1 MPENI
6 LENYINE
13 IFKDRLYFGESIE
26 KYLQSHALTD
36 KNILDL
42 EKSDLVKLITKAIVA
57 IYILQS
63 DLSESRN
70 TYFSD
75 MKAKTLSNVDGVEY
89 LKDYNDL
96 SKFASNI
103 IENLPS
109 LLEKKAKD
117 ALSENAKLGSAARLA
132 NSDKQKALKN
142 IEAEF
147 KNSSY
152 PFHKRGYRAKFC
164 REMLNKYT
172 DITDIKTIER
182 LFDKLKLKK
191 NTLSAS

>member
-1 MPENI
+1 MTENT
-6 LENYINE
+6 LENYLNE

-26 KYLQSHALTD
+26 KYLQSHALSD
-36 KNILDL
+36 KSILNS
-42 EKSDLVKLITKAIVA
+42 EKSELINLLTKAIVA

-63 DLSESRN
+63 DLSECRN
-70 TYFSD
+70 TYFTD
-75 MKAKTLSNVDGVEY
+75 MRAKTLSNVEGVDY
-89 LKDYNDL
+89 YKDYIDL

-103 IENLPS
+103 IENLPAM
-109 LLEKKAKD
+109 LEKKAKKT
-117 ALSENAKLGSAARLA
+117 LSENAKLGSAARLA

-142 IEAEF
+142 IETDF
-147 KNSSY
+147 RNSTY

-182 LFDKLKLKK
+182 LFNRLKLAK